1 MGLFASGNAIHL
13 SAVRRPAVGF
23 HEKVHA
29 VPATLK
35 KVMAYKID
43 SIPPDAN
50 GKFCG
55 ENIPRIGL
63 GMAALGRPG
72 YINLGHNDDV
82 ISKSVE
88 DMRRQAASVLD
99 AAEKLGVKYFDA
111 ARSYGKAEDFLSSWI
126 EGKQFAPEDLIVGSK
141 WGYYYTADW
150 QVDTGGEP
158 HEVKEHSLANLQ
170 KQTVESQEFLGRH
183 LNLYQIH
190 SATLDSGV
198 LENVEV
204 LKELAKMKEEKGWR
218 IGLTLSGVAQ
228 AETLQKAMLVS
239 TLSGAPLFDCV
250 QATWNLL
257 EQSAGDAL
265 LAAHNAG
272 MDVIVK
278 EAMANGR
285 LTERNLDPEF
295 APKLEALQ
303 RVAKQMNTSV
313 DALALACVLAQP
325 FNAMV
330 LSGAACVEHLES
342 NYAATTA
349 LQKLQVDTV
358 IQLMETCKTEPEA
371 YWTQRTNLAWN

>member
-1 MGLFASGNAIHL
+1 
-13 SAVRRPAVGF
+13 
-23 HEKVHA
+23 
-29 VPATLK
+29 
-35 KVMAYKID
+35 MAYKIE
-43 SIPPDAN
+43 SIPADAVC
-50 GKFCG
+50 KFCG

-82 ISKSVE
+82 TSKSVE

-99 AAEKLGVKYFDA
+99 AAEKIGVKYFDA
-111 ARSYGKAEDFLSSWI
+111 ARSYGKAEEFLSSWI
-126 EGKQFAPEDLIVGSK
+126 EGKQFAPEDLVVGSK

-158 HEVKEHSLANLQ
+158 HEVKEHSLSNLQ
-170 KQTVESQEFLGRH
+170 KQTLLSDELLGRS

-204 LKELAKMKEEKGWR
+204 LNELAKMKDEKGWR

-239 TLSGAPLFDCV
+239 TPSGAPLFDCV

-285 LTERNLDPEF
+285 LTDRNLDPEF

-303 RVAKQMNTSV
+303 LVAKQMNTTV

-349 LQKLQVDTV
+349 IQRLQVDTV
-358 IQLMETCKTEPEA
+358 IQLMETCKTEPQA